1 MRKLFGFNHLR
12 LAPLP
17 REFAYGPPVQ
27 LQAGELLY
35 AAKPRLYAVL
45 QNPRTQAVHAVTYE
59 DTPEGRTALAG
70 QCRVERLLA
79 LILGHHV
86 DVETGSRL
94 DFVSSDGH
102 HSDYRHSELL

>member
-1 MRKLFGFNHLR
+1 MHKLFGFAHLR
-12 LAPLP
+12 LVPVP
-17 REFAYGPPVQ
+17 REFLYGPPV
-27 LQAGELLY
+27 LQAAELIY
-35 AAKPRLYAVL
+35 AVKPKLHAVL

-59 DTPEGRTALAG
+59 DTPEGRTALAS

-102 HSDYRHSELL
+102 HSDYRHAALL